1 MDSDRRI
8 APIPLLH
15 SCISRYSRLSWSSW
29 KPPRE
34 IRGVMQFTSAEM
46 IMAGGPKPLPVEEA
60 FGTVRSVLCKDTN
73 SSREVYAVVVH
84 GKHESSKPLDY
95 LSMMHSVISATIR
108 GWAELWSLSEKNQ
121 TWSRAKRS
129 SMIEVAERGG
139 IRIYWGCAS
148 PEESKKAMIPTE
160 GVYIFPS
167 HWHQGTLR
175 NLGLE
180 PLPRRFQTSP
190 LVIQVEYLESLKEVA
205 KDTGELVVS
214 SAIEEWSLDRDSL
227 AWRRA
232 FVSNYECLTAEIVA
246 DESANTAKNRSAIA
260 SRWATE
266 KKIFSIRFENRTLIP
281 GSNSGM
287 GALFLRL
294 RGFWIFSQV
303 TLRDGTLP
311 SSLRVRT
318 RIWTGESQ

>member
-1 MDSDRRI
+1 
-8 APIPLLH
+8 
-15 SCISRYSRLSWSSW
+15 
-29 KPPRE
+29 
-34 IRGVMQFTSAEM
+34 MQFTSAEM

-60 FGTVRSVLCKDTN
+60 FGTVQSVLCEDTN
-73 SSREVYAVVVH
+73 SSRDVYAVVVH
-84 GKHESSKPLDY
+84 GKHDSSKQLDY

-108 GWAELWSLSEKNQ
+108 GWAELWSLSAKNQ

-180 PLPRRFQTSP
+180 PLPIRFQTSP
-190 LVIQVEYLESLKEVA
+190 LVIQVEYLESLNEVA
-205 KDTGELVVS
+205 KDTSEVVVS
-214 SAIEEWSLDRDSL
+214 SAIEERSLDKDSL

-266 KKIFSIRFENRTLIP
+266 KKIFSIRFENKTLYP
-281 GSNSGM
+281 R
-287 GALFLRL
+287 FQ
-294 RGFWIFSQV
+294 F
-303 TLRDGTLP
+303 RDGSPIPAIARVLDLFPDHFTGWDIAFFFTSPNSYLDGKKP
-311 SSLRVRT
+311 VDLLKTDPERVVSLVHAFVRPADVF
-318 RIWTGESQ
+318 